1 MWWFTMDHGTIYKNT
16 VDGWNLANQLRLVVY
31 QFIPLFT
38 RFYTPSQVG
47 CLWFQPS
54 TVSPT
59 KTHARPTLQANISS
73 LTIQHHEVKDSRCFF
88 PECVAKGSPLK
99 KQLGGL
105 GVMLLICIR
114 VRGLFSCFVFCE
126 TSAQLHNL
134 FPTITTQL
142 PKIKHG
148 NQTKSIEL
156 PYVYSSHRIHGTG
169 IFTIHEW
176 LILMGFHVGVFL
188 PVPWIR
194 HGVEKTRNFHP
205 FTQVPWLEAQIWGI
219 SLVQWSWWITTP
231 NHALSAL
238 L

>member
-1 MWWFTMDHGTIYKNT
+1 MFFSRMRSERFPVKKTTGGSGGDVTHLHSGSW
-16 VDGWNLANQLRLVVY
+16 VVQL
-31 QFIPLFT
+31 F
-38 RFYTPSQVG
+38 
-47 CLWFQPS
+47 
-54 TVSPT
+54 
-59 KTHARPTLQANISS
+59 
-73 LTIQHHEVKDSRCFF
+73 CF
-88 PECVAKGSPLK
+88 
-99 KQLGGL
+99 
-105 GVMLLICIR
+105 
-114 VRGLFSCFVFCE
+114 FCE

-176 LILMGFHVGVFL
+176 LILIGFHVGVFL

-205 FTQVPWLEAQIWGI
+205 FTQVP
-219 SLVQWSWWITTP
+219 
-231 NHALSAL
+231 
-238 L
+238 